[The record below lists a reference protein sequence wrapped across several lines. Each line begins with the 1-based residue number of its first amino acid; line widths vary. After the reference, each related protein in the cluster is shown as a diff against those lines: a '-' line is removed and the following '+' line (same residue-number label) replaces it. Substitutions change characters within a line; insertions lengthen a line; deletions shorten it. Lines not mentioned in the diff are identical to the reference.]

1 MTHAPQLHEFAPAKI
16 NLSLEIKGRRLDGYH
31 ELVSLVAFASV
42 GDQLSATSTST
53 STPSG
58 LVLDVEGTN
67 SQALQDDVPND
78 ADNILIK
85 AARALQAEGGVALG
99 AKLSLEKNLPVA
111 AGIGGGSADAA
122 AALRL
127 LSTLWDVNVA
137 PERMG
142 QIALQ
147 LGADVP
153 VCLAGHPT
161 LMTGI
166 GDVLSP
172 KIGLPVLPCVL
183 VNPRVSV
190 PTGEVFRKLNAP
202 MLEDAEPVICPSE
215 FANVD
220 ALCHWLEQHPND
232 LEAPARAIAPIISE
246 VLELLSQSGPPRLVR
261 MSGSGATCF
270 GLYDTQTDADRAAA
284 AMKAQQPTWW
294 IEACQLT
301 NA

>member
-42 GDQLSATSTST
+42 GDQLSATST
-53 STPSG
+53 PSG
-58 LVLDVEGTN
+58 LVLDVGGAN
-67 SQALQDDVPND
+67 SQALHDDVPND

-85 AARALQAEGGVALG
+85 AARALLAEGSVALG

-127 LSTLWDVNVA
+127 LSTLWDVKVA

-172 KIGLPVLPCVL
+172 KVGLPVLPCVL
-183 VNPRVSV
+183 VNPRESV
-190 PTGEVFRKLNAP
+190 PTGEVFRRLNAP
-202 MLEDAEPVICPSE
+202 ILEDAEPVICPSE
-215 FANVD
+215 FADVD

-246 VLELLSQSGPPRLVR
+246 VLELLSQSGQPRLAR

-301 NA
+301 NT